1 MADNK
6 DKKVL
11 NVPALRFPGFKN
23 SWDCTILEKLSKKIG
38 DGIHSTP
45 SYDDDGTFYF
55 KKNVDL
61 KQFVFIIQKF
71 G

>member
-6 DKKVL
+6 ENKVL

-38 DGIHSTP
+38 DGIHSTRY
-45 SYDDDGTFYF
+45 SF
-55 KKNVDL
+55 NSIL
-61 KQFVFIIQKF
+61 R
-71 G
+71 